1 MLSSQKNIPQDGGM
15 KQRLAATQWCE
26 AWMPG
31 IKNVVFLLLTQGCKN
46 SNLAHL
52 VPEGCDTRMYGM
64 NIKH

>member
-1 MLSSQKNIPQDGGM
+1 M